1 MPCGAARQSSCPL
14 NSLAPLFFADIC
26 RKNTAKTQ
34 AAGIE
39 APSRSPSNRY
49 IVRTPVFKNK
59 PRTNFGSAQMSATAK
74 FGPWPLRAPTARQ
87 APIPAVRSWHPYRI
101 AGYDPLDEESN
112 RRSDARHLPCDRE
125 LHNAIIQADGN
136 RSTGWLPSAAR
147 DVGIMASPPHSRRV
161 PENILSGYSKRQ
173 DPSRRFRSKE
183 RNQGKYRKKND

>member
-39 APSRSPSNRY
+39 APSRSPSNSY
-49 IVRTPVFKNK
+49 IVRTPVFKN
-59 PRTNFGSAQMSATAK
+59 NFGSAQMSATAK

-112 RRSDARHLPCDRE
+112 RRSDYKVGVCDRE
-125 LHNAIIQADGN
+125 LRDAFIQAAGT
-136 RSTGWLPSAAR
+136 RSTGCLPSAA
-147 DVGIMASPPHSRRV
+147 
-161 PENILSGYSKRQ
+161 
-173 DPSRRFRSKE
+173 
-183 RNQGKYRKKND
+183 